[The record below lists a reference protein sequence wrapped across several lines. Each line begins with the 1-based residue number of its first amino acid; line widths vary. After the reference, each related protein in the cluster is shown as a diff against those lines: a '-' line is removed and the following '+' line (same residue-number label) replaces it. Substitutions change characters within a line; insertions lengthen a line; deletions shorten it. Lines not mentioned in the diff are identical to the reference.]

1 LIIFLKNSRLN
12 SEEVRII
19 VIHFSQSTFFD
30 NIFEIVDRHAVKI
43 QKLVILAT
51 QFMHR

>member
-30 NIFEIVDRHAVKI
+30 NIFSACP
-43 QKLVILAT
+43 ILIT
-51 QFMHR
+51 MQDHMRGHR